1 MGTYIPHREGIVQTI
16 VRESL
21 TRYQAYANPPQV
33 TIDRLEQFAGCADW
47 SKGVARIRCEDCG
60 HSYFRPFSCKVFH
73 LCPSCDQKRT
83 LLYAEYLADDLLLD
97 LPHRQ
102 FVFTIPKILRPYF
115 KTDKRLFGEVSRLI
129 FSLLSEFFSLAA
141 GQELLCACVVSYQ
154 SFGEFA
160 RFHPH
165 WHVLVLE
172 GGFTRYDRFVY
183 LPIGADEGLLKVWQA
198 AMLSLFLRE
207 ELIDQARVNM
217 LKDWKHSG
225 FSIESET
232 RLFSKADRE
241 ALGQYVVRGATCA
254 ERIQYDQDSDTVIWT
269 ASPKG
274 FYKGKSETFKGF
286 EFVDQL
292 AAHLP
297 PRRVQL
303 VRRYGVYAGKVRKQW
318 QERPGIYRLAPEG
331 WQKGHPSQSQIVQA
345 KPPEA
350 LCVKEAVQVPDGWSK
365 LRKQSWARL
374 LQKVYEVLSALRFLL
389 RLKAGLRHPWLRRS
403 AGNCS
408 KYSRFLFRLTHL
420 SVRNVRGQCRL
431 WRLSRTQKNLPRLLT
446 GQSSKIESRQ

>member
-1 MGTYIPHREGIVQTI
+1 MGIYIPHREGVIQTI
-16 VRESL
+16 IRGSL
-21 TRYQAYANPPQV
+21 TKFQAYASPSQV
-33 TIDRLEQFAGCADW
+33 ILDRLEQFTSCADW
-47 SKGVARIRCEDCG
+47 SKGVARIRCENCG

-115 KTDKRLFGEVSRLI
+115 KFDKRLFGEVSRLI
-129 FSLLSEFFSLAA
+129 FSLLSEFFALAA
-141 GQELLCACVVSYQ
+141 GQELLCASVVSYQ

-160 RFHPH
+160 RFYPH

-172 GGFTRYDRFVY
+172 GGFTKDDRFVY
-183 LPIGADEGLLKVWQA
+183 LPMGADEGMLKVWQA
-198 AMLSLFLRE
+198 AILSLLLRK

-232 RLFSKADRE
+232 RLFNKADRE
-241 ALGQYVVRGATCA
+241 ALGQYVVRGATCTGK
-254 ERIQYDQDSDTVIWT
+254 ISYDAIEDIVTWT
-269 ASPKG
+269 AAPKG

-292 AAHLP
+292 VAHLP
-297 PRRVQL
+297 QRRVQL

-318 QERPGIYRLAPEG
+318 QKLPNIYRMAPER
-331 WQKGHPSQSQIVQA
+331 WKIAHPIQFPIVQA
-345 KPPEA
+345 TPPGV
-350 LCVKEAVQVPDGWSK
+350 C
-365 LRKQSWARL
+365 RT
-374 LQKVYEVLSALRFLL
+374 Y
-389 RLKAGLRHPWLRRS
+389 
-403 AGNCS
+403 
-408 KYSRFLFRLTHL
+408 LF
-420 SVRNVRGQCRL
+420 NEG
-431 WRLSRTQKNLPRLLT
+431 
-446 GQSSKIESRQ
+446 KIA